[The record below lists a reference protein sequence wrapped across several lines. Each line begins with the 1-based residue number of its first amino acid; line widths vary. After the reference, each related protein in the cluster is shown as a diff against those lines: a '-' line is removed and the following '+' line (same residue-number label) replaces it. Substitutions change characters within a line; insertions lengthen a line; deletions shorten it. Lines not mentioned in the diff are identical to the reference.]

1 MYPPGRVGGR
11 ERLEA
16 AVSAPPSSVQLLSSH
31 SQPFR
36 PRCRA
41 DPDGMGR
48 SRFGSWASHGPERQ
62 AQGFCFL
69 FCQILHHHTMRPAPD
84 PRRTHYRS
92 RPSGKQD
99 PHALAST
106 FTHPKLLFFSFSLVN
121 IFSVF
126 SVFPR
131 TRRANAK
138 RNTLPFREGTPCLV
152 TGRDPT
158 KPGIADRAGCGRP
171 LKCRF
176 CYQCVSTAHFPL
188 FRLLCNLLILLA
200 RPPRFERGAF
210 GSGGRF

>member
-16 AVSAPPSSVQLLSSH
+16 AASAPPSSVQLLSSH

-36 PRCRA
+36 SRCRA

-92 RPSGKQD
+92 RPSGRQD

-126 SVFPR
+126 RFSPGPAVLMQKGTHCLSGRGPR
-131 TRRANAK
+131 APSRGGTRPNPALR
-138 RNTLPFREGTPCLV
+138 TE
-152 TGRDPT
+152 
-158 KPGIADRAGCGRP
+158 PGAVG
-171 LKCRF
+171 L
-176 CYQCVSTAHFPL
+176 
-188 FRLLCNLLILLA
+188 
-200 RPPRFERGAF
+200 
-210 GSGGRF
+210 